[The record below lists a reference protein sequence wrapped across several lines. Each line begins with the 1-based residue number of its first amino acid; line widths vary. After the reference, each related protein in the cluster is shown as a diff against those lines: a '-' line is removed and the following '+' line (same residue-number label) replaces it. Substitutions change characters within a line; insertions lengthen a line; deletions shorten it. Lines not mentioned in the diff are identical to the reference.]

1 MDFSRAGKFTGSV
14 LLLTALLLLGL
25 QPLQVLA
32 DGMVVRPDPQNPQ
45 WQYGSEENQLVYIN
59 YENGRQKML
68 LTINAQNSSN
78 DQVWIFPVPALPEK
92 VVISNVTSIPS
103 FYGTA
108 LTSKA
113 KDYLS
118 GVQLLSAM
126 SQLYPL
132 AVLPL
137 FMYSTGP
144 ISYSN
149 DLNLLGTSGM
159 TGTKVM
165 LPDVQIYDQIQQN
178 GMTTELLTAKTTQ
191 GLADY
196 FTGKGLNF
204 DQAQLPA
211 LKPYLGQDYTLVV
224 SWLTMPKFYNY
235 YDNTN
240 QNTGTLIPTATPTP
254 IPSQGITLE
263 QQNYI
268 LPAPSIDV
276 PPPGGMPTYLRRGI
290 MVSFPTDRI
299 FFPLYPTSVYG
310 STTVP
315 ATIYVTGLVNP
326 QIYKDIADTSR
337 VDYFTDGYA
346 SNTDSSFMDA
356 AKANNG
362 SLDYTRITIQ
372 APSKLL
378 TQDLWIDNVTP
389 LQPLLSKS
397 VINLVLLV
405 ILGGFI
411 INSLLAST
419 LGSLIVFREAR
430 TKKFWKYSLL
440 GLTNLLTFGTFLL
453 VLMFL
458 PTGSIKPEDQ
468 PLMDQLKHKG
478 YRTWS
483 LRVIDFRKLIFAPLF
498 TVLFLIF
505 SVVGAEVM
513 KALL

>member
-1 MDFSRAGKFTGSV
+1 MNFSRAGKFTGSV

-32 DGMVVRPDPQNPQ
+32 DGMIVRPDPQDPQ

-118 GVQLLSAM
+118 GVEVLSAM

-144 ISYSN
+144 VSLTN
-149 DLNLLGTSGM
+149 DLNLIGTSGM
-159 TGTKVM
+159 YGSTKVIP
-165 LPDVQIYDQIQQN
+165 PDVQVYDQIQQN

-196 FTGKGLNF
+196 FTGKGLHF

-224 SWLTMPKFYNY
+224 SWLTMPKFYN
-235 YDNTN
+235 
-240 QNTGTLIPTATPTP
+240 GTLTPTATPTP

-268 LPAPSIDV
+268 LPAPTIDV

-299 FFPLYPTSVYG
+299 FFPLFPTSVYG

-346 SNTDSSFMDA
+346 NNADSSFMDA
-356 AKANNG
+356 AKADNG
-362 SLDYTRITIQ
+362 NLDYTRITIQ

-389 LQPLLSKS
+389 LQPLLSKAIIS
-397 VINLVLLV
+397 LV
-405 ILGGFI
+405 ILVILKSFI
-411 INSLLAST
+411 VDSILAST
-419 LGSLIVFREAR
+419 LASLIVFKEAR
-430 TKKFWKYSLL
+430 SRKFWKYSLL

-453 VLMFL
+453 VLLFL

-505 SVVGAEVM
+505 SIVGAEVL